1 MYIYIYM
8 YIHIHSRICLCSTVF
23 GFWVWEISR
32 AFRQISPSLSNFRT
46 FVPNSCAE
54 TLRSKACVSISLICA
69 DFARFV
75 RSLHTLLRLL
85 SSSCCC
91 FVSARSSKKGTRWE
105 FQVVYMY
112 RHIYI
117 HMYIYNIYIYTIGM
131 IPIVP
136 HKAVAEVSK
145 TGNL

>member
-1 MYIYIYM
+1 M
-8 YIHIHSRICLCSTVF
+8 YIHIHSRIFLCSTVF

-69 DFARFV
+69 YFARFV
-75 RSLHTLLRLL
+75 RSLHTLLPLL

-91 FVSARSSKKGTRWE
+91 FVSARSSKEGTRWE

-112 RHIYI
+112 SHIDIY
-117 HMYIYNIYIYTIGM
+117 MYIYIYVQTYIYIYTIGM
-131 IPIVP
+131 IPLVP